1 MQGLGDLPDVE
12 RQSSVVNVL
21 VGLELRG
28 LRDGELD
35 LLAEALDDLGFNTES
50 SLRAG
55 ATVLTVETIRDA
67 LMARGAQR
75 ALGLAVKAHAALEVA
90 FGSSRPLVGPPR
102 RCCGLM

>member
-28 LRDGELD
+28 LRDGEQE

-55 ATVLTVETIRDA
+55 VAVLTVEKLEGA

-75 ALGLAVKAHAALEVA
+75 ALGIAVKAHAALAAA
-90 FGSSRPLVGPPR
+90 FGSPRPPR

>member
-28 LRDGELD
+28 LRDGEQE
-35 LLAEALDDLGFNTES
+35 LLAEALDDLGFDTES

-55 ATVLTVETIRDA
+55 VAVLTVETIRDA

-75 ALGLAVKAHAALEVA
+75 ALGIAVKTHAALEVA
-90 FGSSRPLVGPPR
+90 FGSPRPPR